1 MKKYIKYL
9 VQLNCILIEED
20 VRECFLFWCKKT
32 LKIIEYINK
41 SFPNLIINESD
52 NINVCKEF
60 KTCDVILVSKR
71 IIYPYEYDNDA
82 KLGKLLGYLSADN
95 YKDLNRNETL
105 YDYSFETNIDNTRII
120 LFNEMSQNK
129 LDHSNTLKKIK
140 QAINKHFVCVVGID
154 VIDIELRERVIIP
167 LKYTIERLDN
177 NYKLNDLEYEQLRYV
192 NKNVNVYKNTNEII
206 KFLKQIKS
214 KGKDYICMTDPDILQ
229 QIL

>member
-32 LKIIEYINK
+32 LKIIEYIK
-41 SFPNLIINESD
+41 GSFPNLIINESD
-52 NINVCKEF
+52 NINVCKQF

-71 IIYPYEYDNDA
+71 IIYPYECDTDA

-105 YDYSFETNIDNTRII
+105 YDYSFETKIDNTRII

-129 LDHSNTLKKIK
+129 LDHSNTLHKIK
-140 QAINKHFVCVVGID
+140 QAINKHFNLLD
-154 VIDIELRERVIIP
+154 VILLERVIIP

-177 NYKLNDLEYEQLRYV
+177 DHILSDLEYEQLRYV
-192 NKNVNVYKNTNEII
+192 NKIGDKIGDKNEIM
-206 KFLKQIKS
+206 K
-214 KGKDYICMTDPDILQ
+214 
-229 QIL
+229 

>member
-32 LKIIEYINK
+32 LKVIEYINR
-41 SFPNLIINESD
+41 SFPNLIINESA

-60 KTCDVILVSKR
+60 KTCDVIIVSKR
-71 IIYPYEYDNDA
+71 IINYSEYDTDA

-95 YKDLNRNETL
+95 YKNLNRNKTL

-129 LDHSNTLKKIK
+129 LDHSNTLCKIK
-140 QAINKHFVCVVGID
+140 QAINKHYSID
-154 VIDIELRERVIIP
+154 VLDVVLRERVIIP

-177 NYKLNDLEYEQLRYV
+177 NYKLTDIEYEQLKYICTSE
-192 NKNVNVYKNTNEII
+192 NTNEII

-214 KGKDYICMTDPDILQ
+214 KGKDYVCMTDPDIIK
-229 QIL
+229 QIS

>member
-32 LKIIEYINK
+32 LKIIEYINR

-71 IIYPYEYDNDA
+71 IIYPHEYDSDA

-95 YKDLNRNETL
+95 YKNLNRNETL
-105 YDYSFETNIDNTRII
+105 YDYSFETNIDDTRII

-129 LDHSNTLKKIK
+129 LDHSNTLFKIN
-140 QAINKHFVCVVGID
+140 QAINKHFNLLDVV
-154 VIDIELRERVIIP
+154 LRERVIIP

-177 NYKLNDLEYEQLRYV
+177 NHKLSDLEYEQLKYI
-192 NKNVNVYKNTNEII
+192 NKNVNGCENTNKII

-214 KGKDYICMTDPDILQ
+214 NGKDYICMTDPDILQ

>member
-32 LKIIEYINK
+32 LKVIEYINE

-52 NINVCKEF
+52 DINVCKQF
-60 KTCDVILVSKR
+60 RTCDVILVSKR
-71 IIYPYEYDNDA
+71 IIYSHEYDTDA

-95 YKDLNRNETL
+95 YKNLNRNETL
-105 YDYSFETNIDNTRII
+105 YDYSFETKIDDTRIV

-129 LDHSNTLKKIK
+129 LDHSNTLYKIN
-140 QAINKHFVCVVGID
+140 QAINKHFNLLD
-154 VIDIELRERVIIP
+154 VILRERVIIP

-177 NYKLNDLEYEQLRYV
+177 NYKLSDIEYEQLRYV